1 MAVGYGDGRVTIGQ
15 YLVGRV
21 AVTNVTAVAALSPRI
36 LFGLSWTLGH
46 LVRSG
51 ENSPPVEY
59 HVIGFDGEL
68 RLEPDDLFVGTLVRD
83 GPNWPLRSLGYVDSQ
98 VVSVAV
104 DLGWRRLER
113 LEECRA
119 GGALVLKMR
128 LWPRI
133 EMSGP
138 PMNTQVEDILA
149 QVPRDDWL
157 TALGTL
163 TGEQIDLLELRYHL
177 VYADRY
183 RSSLEEL
190 RLARD
195 AADRGDFNGAVL
207 RARKAVTLMEEG
219 VKAATGGDLK
229 AALTDRIDRRHA
241 DLYGGIVKRA
251 KDMGN
256 ITAHRA
262 AAREYTRVEALF
274 AVRLATIS
282 LEVVAGL
289 LAE

>member
-46 LVRSG
+46 LARSG

-68 RLEPDDLFVGTLVRD
+68 RLEPDDLFVGTLMRD

-98 VVSVAV
+98 AVSVAV

-138 PMNTQVEDILA
+138 ATNTQVEDILV

-157 TALGTL
+157 TALVTL
-163 TGEQIDLLELRYHL
+163 TAEQIDLLELRYHL

-190 RLARD
+190 RLARG
-195 AADRGDFNGAVL
+195 AAPRGDFNGAVL